1 MSKVKKGSLFGATL
15 LLAGSCI
22 GAGMLALP
30 ILTGFAG
37 FYPSLLMFL
46 AVWVFMTAAG
56 LLMVEVHGWFQK
68 DVNISSMVG
77 HALGRWGRIISWVL
91 YLFLFYSLLF
101 AYVAGSG
108 SLLST
113 FLGIS
118 LKIAIPTSLCSLLF
132 VLLFGLFVYLGTRTV
147 DLCNRGLMVG
157 KILCYLGLVFLG
169 VQFVDTAALAK
180 QNMAYA
186 YFSLPVLIT
195 SFGFHNMIP
204 SIHSYLGGDLKRVR
218 LAIWGG
224 GLFALLI
231 YLIWEVIALGIIPME
246 GPSGI
251 MASYQSGKEA
261 SQAIAEIL
269 GSSWVSWFAQGL
281 AFFAILTSFL
291 AQALG
296 LVHFLADGMGLR
308 KPKVESA
315 SVLPDAPTPKAERE
329 RPVLC
334 VAALLPPLLLSL
346 YNPQIFFKA
355 LNFAGGICAVV
366 LFGVLPVLVV
376 WLGRYHRKAQSAYR
390 MPGGKLALGAMML
403 FSLLVFGMQLSNMM
417 GMPLFAQP

>member
-1 MSKVKKGSLFGATL
+1 MSKAKKGSVLGATL

-46 AVWVFMTAAG
+46 VAWVFMTAAG
-56 LLMVEVHGWFQK
+56 LLLVEIHGWFQK

-77 HALGRWGRIISWVL
+77 HALGRWGRILSWVL
-91 YLFLFYSLLF
+91 YLFLFYSLLV

-113 FLGIS
+113 FLAAS
-118 LKIAIPTSLCSLLF
+118 FKLALPSSLCSLLF
-132 VLLFGLFVYLGTRTV
+132 VLLFGLLVYFGTRSV

-169 VQFVDTAALAK
+169 AQFVDSAALRRENA
-180 QNMAYA
+180 AYA
-186 YFSLPVLIT
+186 YFALPVLVI

-218 LAIWGG
+218 RAIWGG

-231 YLIWEVIALGIIPME
+231 YLIWEVIALGIIPVE
-246 GPSGI
+246 GASGI
-251 MASYQSGKEA
+251 VASYHSGKEA

-296 LVHFLADGMGLR
+296 LVHFLADGIGLR
-308 KPKVESA
+308 KSKVESA
-315 SVLPDAPTPKAERE
+315 GMLPDAPSPKARKEH
-329 RPVLC
+329 PVLC
-334 VAALLPPLLLSL
+334 AAALLPPLLFSL
-346 YNPQIFFKA
+346 YNPQLFFKA

-366 LFGVLPVLVV
+366 LFGVLPVVVV
-376 WLGRYHRKAQSAYR
+376 WMGRYHRKAQSIYR
-390 MPGGKLALGAMML
+390 MPGGRLALGAMML
-403 FSLLVFGMQLSNMM
+403 FSLLVFGMQLSNMI
-417 GMPLFAQP
+417 GMPFFAQP

>member
-1 MSKVKKGSLFGATL
+1 MSRVKRGSLFGAML

-46 AVWVFMTAAG
+46 AAWVFMTAAG
-56 LLMVEVHGWFQK
+56 LLLVEVHGWFQK

-91 YLFLFYSLLF
+91 YLFLFYSLLV

-113 FLGIS
+113 FLEIS
-118 LKIAIPTSLCSLLF
+118 LKVAIPTSLCSLLF

-157 KILCYLGLVFLG
+157 KILCYFGLVLLG
-169 VQFVDTAALAK
+169 AQFVDSAALTQ

-186 YFSLPVLIT
+186 YFSLPVLVI

-218 LAIWGG
+218 QAIWGG

-251 MASYQSGKEA
+251 VASYQSGKEA

-315 SVLPDAPTPKAERE
+315 SMLPDAPPPKAERE

-334 VAALLPPLLLSL
+334 IAALLPPLLLSL
-346 YNPQIFFKA
+346 YNPQLFFKA

-366 LFGVLPVLVV
+366 LFGVLPVIVV
-376 WLGRYHRKAQSAYR
+376 WLGRYHRGAKSAYR
-390 MPGGKLALGAMML
+390 MPGGKLALSAMML
-403 FSLLVFGMQLSNMM
+403 FSLLVFGMQLGNMI
-417 GMPLFAQP
+417 GIPLFAQP